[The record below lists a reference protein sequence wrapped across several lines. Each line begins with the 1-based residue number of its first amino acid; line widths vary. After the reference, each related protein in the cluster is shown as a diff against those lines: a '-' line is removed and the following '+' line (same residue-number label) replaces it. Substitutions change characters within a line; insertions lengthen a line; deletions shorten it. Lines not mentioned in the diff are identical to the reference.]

1 MKKTLLSL
9 ALAGFAFGSAQAQL
23 PVGTTAPDFTLT
35 DINGVSRHLY
45 EYTDQGYTVIIDISA
60 AWCGPCWAVHN
71 SHVLKDL
78 YNQYG
83 PTGTVTPGKIMV
95 LFVEGESTNTTAQ
108 LHGTGTTPPTDY
120 ATGTQGDWVSGE
132 PYPFIDNSTLNSTY
146 QIGGFPT
153 FTVVCPNRRVAFST
167 AGYNTPM
174 LTTAFWTP
182 FIGQCP
188 SAVSGVN
195 GATALVKTPTLACNG
210 GQTKLTAEIQNMGT
224 SPLTTATV
232 VAKVNGSAVA
242 TKNWTGNLAKYE
254 SALVE
259 IGDYTFTQPST
270 DVSYE
275 ITVPSDALASDN
287 AKTQA
292 TTTKTSTYKTWVL
305 TVKTDNYPGETSWK
319 VKNSTG
325 TVVQE
330 HTYTA
335 GTGQGG
341 AGGADAMKLFTYNL
355 NLNANECYTVEVA
368 DAYGDG
374 LYGVSAAADT
384 GYIQLKDGAG
394 GMIYNFGGGFDAGA
408 ATIVKSGD
416 QGVGIEEVIAQ
427 GELKTYPNPVT
438 DQLNI
443 EMNLVKSTKV
453 SFTFVN
459 LLGQQIGAP
468 VEKALSNGQ
477 NKVTLNT
484 AALAP
489 GVYVLN
495 ITTDKGS
502 MQQKFVKK

>member
-1 MKKTLLSL
+1 MKKTLFSL
-9 ALAGFAFGSAQAQL
+9 AVAGLAWGSAQAKVE
-23 PVGTTAPDFTLT
+23 VGTIAPDFTLT

-45 EYTDQGYTVIIDISA
+45 EYTDQGYTVIIDVSA
-60 AWCGPCWAVHN
+60 TWCGPCWNVHN

-95 LFVEGESTNTTAQ
+95 LFIEGDNATTSAA
-108 LHGTGTTPPTDY
+108 LHGTGSN
-120 ATGTQGDWVSGE
+120 TQGDWVTGE
-132 PYPFIDNSTLNSTY
+132 PFPIIDNASQNTNYLD
-146 QIGGFPT
+146 GGFPT
-153 FTVVCPNRRVAFST
+153 FTVICPNRRVAFFQ
-167 AGYNTPM
+167 AGASAPM

-195 GATALVKTPTLACNG
+195 GATALVKTPAMVCNG

-224 SPLTTATV
+224 APLTAATV

-275 ITVPSDALASDN
+275 ITAPSDALVSDN

-319 VKNSTG
+319 VKNSAG
-325 TVVQE
+325 TVVQQ

-335 GTGQGG
+335 GTGQNGKGG
-341 AGGADAMKLFTYNL
+341 PDAMKLFTHNL
-355 NLNANECYTVEVA
+355 SLNANECYTVEVA

-374 LYGVSAAADT
+374 LNGVSAAADT
-384 GYIQLKDGAG
+384 GYIQLKDGVG
-394 GMIYNFGGGFDAGA
+394 LLYNFGGGFGKGKA
-408 ATIVKSGD
+408 AIVKSGD
-416 QGVGIEEVIAQ
+416 QGVGIEEVIVQ

-468 VEKALSNGQ
+468 VEKALGNGQ

-489 GVYVLN
+489 GVYVLSIATN
-495 ITTDKGS
+495 KGS
-502 MQQKFVKK
+502 IQQKFVKK

>member
-1 MKKTLLSL
+1 MKKTLFSL
-9 ALAGFAFGSAQAQL
+9 AVAALAWGSAQAKVE
-23 PVGTTAPDFTLT
+23 VGGVAPDFTLT

-45 EYTDQGYTVIIDISA
+45 EYTDQGYTVIIDVSA
-60 AWCGPCWAVHN
+60 TWCGPCWNVHN
-71 SHVLKDL
+71 SHVFKNL

-83 PTGTVTPGKIMV
+83 PTGTVTPGKIMI
-95 LFVEGESTNTTAQ
+95 LFLEGDNATTSAD
-108 LHGTGTTPPTDY
+108 LHGTGSN
-120 ATGTQGDWVSGE
+120 TQGDWVTGE
-132 PYPFIDNSTLNSTY
+132 PFPIIDNASQNSNY
-146 QIGGFPT
+146 LDGGFPT
-153 FTVVCPNRRVAFST
+153 FTVICPNRRVAFFQ
-167 AGYNTPM
+167 AGANAQM

-182 FIGQCP
+182 FIDQCP
-188 SAVSGVN
+188 RAVN
-195 GATALVKTPTLACNG
+195 GINASTVGVGTADFICKDAQTPL
-210 GQTKLTAEIQNMGT
+210 KAEIQNMGT

-242 TKNWTGNLAKYE
+242 TQNWTGNLAKYE
-254 SALVE
+254 STIVN
-259 IGDYTFTQPST
+259 IGNYIFTQPNTTVTYEVTTANDVLAT
-270 DVSYE
+270 DNSKVKATSALVS
-275 ITVPSDALASDN
+275 A
-287 AKTQA
+287 
-292 TTTKTSTYKTWVL
+292 YKTWVL

-368 DAYGDG
+368 DEYGDG
-374 LYGVSAAADT
+374 LSGVNALADT

-394 GMIYNFGGGFDAGA
+394 MLYNFGSNFGKGKA
-408 ATIVKSGD
+408 AIVKSGS

-502 MQQKFVKK
+502 IQQKFVKE